1 MTILSDHH
9 LLPMSPC
16 ILHWDSNQCMKQL
29 NVDITKTSAI
39 CNNKIKKT
47 SHNWNTGGQFRFCS
61 TDIGTDIADW
71 SRRRQLSFDVSDRS
85 FLIVPANI

>member
-1 MTILSDHH
+1 MTIFSDHH

-39 CNNKIKKT
+39 CNNKIKKLRI
-47 SHNWNTGGQFRFCS
+47 TGTPEVNLDFVQLISGR
-61 TDIGTDIADW
+61 TLLIGRGEDNCP
-71 SRRRQLSFDVSDRS
+71 SM
-85 FLIVPANI
+85 